1 MEDKSSREKIT
12 FLELINLLGQKPR
25 ILAWQCCYNT
35 ADTARYRPSLHAQ
48 LSTKSVLH
56 LLLRS
61 EDISGSIAGSCW
73 VQKFVWHYR
82 LRKCWWKAQHI
93 RCLCKTELLQL
104 KVVSLNAAGSLNSIW
119 KGIMKSSFI
128 SALYEANASR
138 CMAAPV
144 PRLLQP
150 VQGCKVCLCLY
161 SVFTCF

>member
-1 MEDKSSREKIT
+1 MEDSSSREIT

-25 ILAWQCCYNT
+25 ILAWQCWHNA
-35 ADTARYRPSLHAQ
+35 ADTARFRPSLHAE

-61 EDISGSIAGSCW
+61 EDISGSTAESCW
-73 VQKFVWHYR
+73 VRKFVWHYR
-82 LRKCWWKAQHI
+82 LRKCWWTAQQI

-104 KVVSLNAAGSLNSIW
+104 KVASLNAVESLNSIW

-138 CMAAPV
+138 CMAAPL
-144 PRLLQP
+144 PRLLQL
-150 VQGCKVCLCLY
+150 VQGWWACLCFY
-161 SVFTCF
+161 SVFICF